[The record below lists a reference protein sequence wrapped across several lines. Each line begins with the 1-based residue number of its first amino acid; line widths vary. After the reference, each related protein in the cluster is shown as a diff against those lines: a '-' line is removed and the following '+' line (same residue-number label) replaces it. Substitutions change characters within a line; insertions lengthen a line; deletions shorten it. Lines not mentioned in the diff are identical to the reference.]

1 MTDPIPDG
9 QEAGVL
15 VAGLFRTQAAQLTA
29 RLARLL
35 GPGRLDDAEEIV
47 QSALTK
53 ALHVWPLSGIPDN
66 PAGWLWR
73 AARNEAVDGL
83 RRRRFTAPVTP
94 DDLAESLPD
103 QSARADDPRFAV
115 ELADEKL
122 GLIFA
127 CCHPVLPVEARV
139 ALTLKSV
146 CGLGTGQIARAFL
159 LSEPTVGQRITRAK
173 ARLAEAKVPFAIPAG
188 EELPERLEAV
198 LGTLYLLFNEG
209 VGSSDGEELIRGDLV
224 SDALHLARQLADH
237 PMTGRPEAEAMAA
250 LTCLTAARLPAR
262 QDKDGMP
269 VLLADQDRGRWHKG
283 LIAAGFRH
291 LKASMAGTSET
302 RWHLE
307 AAIAA
312 AHALAPTWAA
322 TDWSHIMT
330 LYDRLIRLSPGPVTL
345 LNRAVALAER
355 DGPAAGL
362 AALAPL
368 EGDGM
373 IARYPLFAVTRAAF
387 LERSGERALAAA
399 QLRQALDLA
408 DRVGINQ
415 PDRRSL
421 LLRLDRLTE

>member
-1 MTDPIPDG
+1 MA
-9 QEAGVL
+9 AGGADTGPL
-15 VAGLFRTQAAQLTA
+15 VAGLFREEAGHLTA

-35 GPGRLDDAEEIV
+35 GPGRLDEAEEIV

-53 ALHVWPLSGIPDN
+53 ALHAWPRSGIPDN

-94 DDLAESLPD
+94 DDLADSLPD
-103 QSARADDPRFAV
+103 EGARQADPRFAA

-139 ALTLKSV
+139 ALTLKAV
-146 CGLGTGQIARAFL
+146 CGLGTEQIARAFL

-188 EELPERLEAV
+188 DELPERLEAV

-209 VGSSDGEELIRGDLV
+209 VGSSDGEELIRADLV

-237 PMTGRPEAEAMAA
+237 PVSGRPEAEAMAA

-262 QDKDGMP
+262 QDAGGLP

-291 LKASMAGTSET
+291 LRASMAGGRET

-312 AHALAPTWAA
+312 AHAMAPAWNA
-322 TDWSHIMT
+322 TDWGHIVA
-330 LYDRLIRLSPGPVTL
+330 LYDRLARLSPGPVTL
-345 LNRAVALAER
+345 LNRAVALGQR

-362 AALAPL
+362 AALEPL
-368 EGDGM
+368 ESDAL
-373 IARYPLFAVTRAAF
+373 IARYPLFAATKAALLQRLGDRAA
-387 LERSGERALAAA
+387 AAE
-399 QLRQALDLA
+399 QLRQALDIA

-415 PDRRSL
+415 PDRRL
-421 LLRLDRLTE
+421 LMTRLDRLSK

>member
-1 MTDPIPDG
+1 MTDG
-9 QEAGVL
+9 RETGTL
-15 VAGLFRTQAAQLTA
+15 VAGLFRTEAGRLTA

-35 GPGRLDDAEEIV
+35 GPGRLDEAEEIV

-53 ALHVWPLSGIPDN
+53 ALHLWPRSGIPDN

-83 RRRRFTAPVTP
+83 RRHRFTAPVTP
-94 DDLAESLPD
+94 EDLAESLPD
-103 QSARADDPRFAV
+103 EQATGDDPRFAV

-139 ALTLKSV
+139 ALTLKAV

-173 ARLAEAKVPFAIPAG
+173 ARLAGAKVPFTIPAG

-209 VGSSDGEELIRGDLV
+209 VGSSDGEDLIRGDLV
-224 SDALHLARQLADH
+224 SDALKLARQLADH
-237 PMTGRPEAEAMAA
+237 PVTGRPEAEAMAA

-262 QDKDGMP
+262 QDRDGLP
-269 VLLADQDRGRWHKG
+269 VLLADQDRTRWHQG

-291 LKASMAGTSET
+291 LRASIAGQRET

-312 AHALAPTWAA
+312 AHAMAPDWQA
-322 TDWSHIMT
+322 TDWGHIVA
-330 LYDRLIRLSPGPVTL
+330 LYDRLVQLSPGPVTL

-362 AALAPL
+362 RALMPL
-368 EGDGM
+368 EGDM
-373 IARYPLFAVTRAAF
+373 LIARYPLFAATKAAF
-387 LERSGERALAAA
+387 LERLGEKALAAGE
-399 QLRQALDLA
+399 LRQALDLA
-408 DRVGINQ
+408 DRVGISQ
-415 PDRRSL
+415 PDRRLL